1 MEQGGSEWRLEQ
13 GQRRVQQP
21 ERVAEQHLLPVE
33 LAELESAL
41 EARWESILKAELPS
55 ALSKLQRDREAN
67 RKF

>member
-1 MEQGGSEWRLEQ
+1 M
-13 GQRRVQQP
+13 
-21 ERVAEQHLLPVE
+21 AEQHLLPVE